1 MAKNEWYEFYLR
13 TGGILSPIPLDDFF
27 IKEIIRRDNIREGK
41 PEGSPLTDGRI
52 RHWAYRFDEE
62 RNRWGQDFDS
72 VMPLTISSPIEVHG
86 GDWYGNFMYPYFS
99 AAYLGM
105 PNDFLLAHFDDHK
118 RRGYRDILLN
128 ADQDNWMGRM
138 GRPDWGTGFVW
149 FENNN
154 LDRVKWAANEMLKR
168 GIRPHFGLFDQPRLN
183 GITFDLQTDLM
194 KEFLQE
200 MKDLI
205 NTLMYSWEIDERWPK
220 SDDENGR
227 EQRLIKLAN
236 IAYGIAPDVNFSL
249 HMANGLHGG
258 HGLYGDMPP
267 TATRAMQY
275 PREASDNALRED
287 SQIVAPIA
295 VEHDTKICVFEHSA
309 PERHSNYS
317 IEEAKH
323 RSSICHEA
331 MLQFLP
337 AERTGV
343 MNG

>member
-1 MAKNEWYEFYLR
+1 MAINEYYNYYLR
-13 TGGILSPIPLDDFF
+13 NEPINRSDPF
-27 IKEIIRRDNIREGK
+27 IQEIIRRDNIREDK
-41 PEGSPLTDGRI
+41 PEGTSIPDERI
-52 RHWAYRFDEE
+52 RHWKYRFDEE
-62 RNRWGQDFDS
+62 RNRWGSDFDS
-72 VMPLTISSPIEVHG
+72 VMPLTVFSPIKVHG
-86 GDWYGNFMYPYFS
+86 GNWYGNFMYPYFS

-118 RRGYRDILLN
+118 SKGYRDILLN
-128 ADQDNWMGRM
+128 ADQDDWMSGM

-183 GITFDLQTDLM
+183 GMIFNMQVTLM

-200 MKDLI
+200 MKDLT
-205 NTLMYSWEIDERWPK
+205 NTLMYSWEIDEMWPK

-236 IAYGIAPDVNFSL
+236 IAYDIAPDVNFSL
-249 HMANGLHGG
+249 HMADGLHGG

-309 PERHSNYS
+309 PERHSSHS
-317 IEEAKH
+317 IEEAKY
-323 RSSICHEA
+323 RSKICYNV
-331 MLQFLP
+331 MLEFLP
-337 AERTGV
+337 GDRIGM